1 MRIAFQSALIQKGGD
16 GHVIQSQAEIG
27 GHGSSVRIAL
37 DHWYLILQENQFA
50 APGSQAVR
58 NESSPILD
66 LIDLLRFIECGV
78 KEL

>member
-1 MRIAFQSALIQKGGD
+1 MPPPMMMMSYVFMRIAFQSALIQKGGD

-37 DHWYLILQENQFA
+37 DSGYL
-50 APGSQAVR
+50 V
-58 NESSPILD
+58 
-66 LIDLLRFIECGV
+66 DLLRFIECGV